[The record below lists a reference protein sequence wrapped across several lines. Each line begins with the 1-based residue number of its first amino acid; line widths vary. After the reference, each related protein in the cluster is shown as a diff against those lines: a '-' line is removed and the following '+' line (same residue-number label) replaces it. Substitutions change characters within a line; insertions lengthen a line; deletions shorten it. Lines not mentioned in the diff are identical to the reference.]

1 MLSIKKYNK
10 TNTMKYRTEAAG
22 VTVHTENNRNEAHC
36 NDKEDIF
43 TLLHTYTLKRTLKVV
58 FHSGKRLSKDT
69 NQTVSL
75 LKQFDLCLR

>member
-1 MLSIKKYNK
+1 
-10 TNTMKYRTEAAG
+10 MKYRTETAAAAA

-43 TLLHTYTLKRTLKVV
+43 TLLHTSTLKRSLKVV

-69 NQTVSL
+69 NQL
-75 LKQFDLCLR
+75 N

>member
-22 VTVHTENNRNEAHC
+22 VTALTENNRNEAHC

-43 TLLHTYTLKRTLKVV
+43 TLLHTYTLKRTLRWYSTVANVSAKIQTKH
-58 FHSGKRLSKDT
+58 FH
-69 NQTVSL
+69 
-75 LKQFDLCLR
+75 C